1 MFVREQPLFRRL
13 RQHLIE
19 KCFGYLPLDHPLAV
33 LREHRHVPHLV
44 VHIHPYKPAEEQVVV
59 QLLHQQPLAAY
70 AVEGLQQQGPQQL
83 LRSNRWPSHARIQ
96 LREQRRHRL
105 QRRVSHP
112 SYPSQRMIL
121 RYPLLRRNVTEH
133 ATLLLIVS
141 AHVLLDAATPSPVTQ
156 STTFSA
162 ACSVRP
168 AFGFAL
174 ASVGARYIVPFLYR
188 VVMASRQGTASTVP
202 KCYESREG
210 TALAMPSSQPA
221 THTRHSERSR
231 PTCSS
236 RFAPARSSPSRTFL
250 RDEPVGLRM

>member
-19 KCFGYLPLDHPLAV
+19 KCFGYLPLDQPLAV

-141 AHVLLDAATPSPVTQ
+141 AHVLLDAATPSPETQ
-156 STTFSA
+156 STSFSA
-162 ACSVRP
+162 ACKDP
-168 AFGFAL
+168 PL
-174 ASVGARYIVPFLYR
+174 
-188 VVMASRQGTASTVP
+188 
-202 KCYESREG
+202 
-210 TALAMPSSQPA
+210 
-221 THTRHSERSR
+221 
-231 PTCSS
+231 
-236 RFAPARSSPSRTFL
+236 RFTPPPYVFCKSNDL
-250 RDEPVGLRM
+250 RDR